1 MALEKTSNNMKGM
14 AGEYFVCAELCKLN
28 ILALLTPK
36 NNPLFDVVAT
46 NPGGGKSVSIQVK
59 TMGIENKQGWKL
71 GKDILIKKNNSKL
84 YVVLVN
90 LKESEPNDY
99 YVFKY
104 DTLSD
109 RVNEIYTEYL
119 QQAKRDGTPR
129 KDVGFRWMDLKN
141 FTAKEK
147 QLKNSWQE
155 IIRALT

>member
-1 MALEKTSNNMKGM
+1 MGLEKTSNNMKGM

-104 DTLSD
+104 NYLLQRPDQAGITLDMLYNSHFILLSVY
-109 RVNEIYTEYL
+109 VNN
-119 QQAKRDGTPR
+119 
-129 KDVGFRWMDLKN
+129 DLI
-141 FTAKEK
+141 
-147 QLKNSWQE
+147 L
-155 IIRALT
+155 

>member
-1 MALEKTSNNMKGM
+1 MKGM

-141 FTAKEK
+141 FTEKEK
-147 QLKNSWQE
+147 QCKNSWKE
-155 IIRALT
+155 IIKALT